1 MRNRASVKDKRM
13 STDIIRLSLT
23 EVAEAIRRKKLS
35 SLEATRACIAQ
46 AERVQPALNCFIA
59 LEADAAL
66 KAAKKADQA
75 LHKRSARP
83 GVLHGVPLAHKD
95 MYYRA
100 GKVSTC
106 GSKILRDYRPAVTAT
121 VVERLQ
127 AAGAIWLGSLNM
139 AEFAANPTGHN
150 DHWGHC
156 RNPWNPAHM
165 TGGSSSG
172 SGSAVGA
179 RACFGSLG
187 SDTGGSVRLPAAA
200 CGVVG
205 LKPTNGLISRYG
217 VMPRSWS
224 QDTVGPL
231 TRTARDCAR
240 MTQVIAGA
248 DPRDA
253 TCAAL
258 PVPDYEKELAG
269 SIRGL
274 RIGVP
279 ENHYY
284 DGATD
289 DVQARMAA
297 SLKVLKK
304 LGARII
310 RVKVP
315 DPAQIYLLS
324 STVSISEAS
333 VIHRKW
339 IRERP
344 QDYSLYVRSRVEPG
358 YHIPATA
365 YLEAL
370 NLRAY
375 YLDEFMRKVYAKID
389 VLHMPVMVAPPP
401 TVAETEPRASGDVAG
416 IVARITRNTRPT
428 NYLGLPAL
436 SVPAGFSKHGLPIAF
451 QLMGRP
457 FSESLLFRTAHLYQ
471 QETDWH
477 ARMPPL

>member
-1 MRNRASVKDKRM
+1 M
-13 STDIIRLSLT
+13 STELVHMSLT
-23 EVAEAIRRKKLS
+23 EVADAIRKKKVS
-35 SLEATRACIAQ
+35 SVEVTRACIEH
-46 AERVQPALNCFIA
+46 AERVQPKLNCFIS
-59 LEADAAL
+59 LEADEAL
-66 KAAKKADQA
+66 QAAKKADQA
-75 LHKRSARP
+75 LKR
-83 GVLHGVPLAHKD
+83 GVRAGPLHGVPLAHKD

-106 GSKILRDYRPAVTAT
+106 GSKILRDYRPNVTGTA
-121 VVERLQ
+121 VERLA

-179 RACFGSLG
+179 RACYGSLG

-205 LKPTNGLISRYG
+205 LKPTYGLISRYG
-217 VMPRSWS
+217 ILPRSWS

-231 TRTARDCAR
+231 TRTVRDCAR
-240 MTQVIAGA
+240 MTRVIAGA
-248 DPRDA
+248 DPRDP
-253 TCAAL
+253 TCANA
-258 PVPDYEKELAG
+258 PVPNYEKELEG
-269 SIRGL
+269 RIKGL
-274 RIGVP
+274 KIGVP
-279 ENHYY
+279 TNHYY

-289 DVQARMAA
+289 DVRKRMAE
-297 SLKVLKK
+297 SLAVFKA
-304 LGARII
+304 LGARI
-310 RVKVP
+310 VELAVP
-315 DPAQIYLLS
+315 DPQELFLLS
-324 STVSISEAS
+324 ATVSQSEAA
-333 VIHRKW
+333 VIHGKW

-344 QDYSLYVRSRVEPG
+344 QDYSLFVRSRIEAG
-358 YHIPATA
+358 FHIPATT

-370 NLRAY
+370 NLRAH
-375 YLDEFMRKVYAKID
+375 LLAEFMAAVYTKVD
-389 VLHMPVMVAPPP
+389 VLHTPVMVMPAP
-401 TVAETEPRASGDVAG
+401 TIAETEPKASGDVTG
-416 IVARITRNTRPT
+416 VVSRITRNTRPT

-436 SVPAGFSKHGLPIAF
+436 SVPAGFSGNGLPIAF

-457 FSESLLFRTAHLYQ
+457 FSEALLFRAAHLYQ

-477 ARMPPL
+477 THAPNL